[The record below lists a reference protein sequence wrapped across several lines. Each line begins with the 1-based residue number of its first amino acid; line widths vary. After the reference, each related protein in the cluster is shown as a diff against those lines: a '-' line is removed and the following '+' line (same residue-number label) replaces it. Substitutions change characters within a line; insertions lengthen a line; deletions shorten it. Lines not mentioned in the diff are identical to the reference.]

1 MEASASLLHLRRKLS
16 VMQRIRD
23 MAEREK
29 MRKVKEDKSKLGKL
43 VSVPASA
50 TKLVYE
56 EGQNT

>member
-1 MEASASLLHLRRKLS
+1 MEASGSLLHLRRKLS

-29 MRKVKEDKSKLGKL
+29 LRKVKEDKSKLGKL

>member
-1 MEASASLLHLRRKLS
+1 MEASGSLLHLIRKLS

-29 MRKVKEDKSKLGKL
+29 IWKVKEEKCKLGKL

>member
-1 MEASASLLHLRRKLS
+1 
-16 VMQRIRD
+16 MQRIRD